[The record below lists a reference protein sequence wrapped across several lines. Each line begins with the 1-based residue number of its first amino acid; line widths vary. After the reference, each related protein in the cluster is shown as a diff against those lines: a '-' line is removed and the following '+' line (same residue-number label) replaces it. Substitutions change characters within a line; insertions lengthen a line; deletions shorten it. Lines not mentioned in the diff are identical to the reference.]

1 MSKGRSRHQASRRRM
16 YSARQRDLKE
26 RRAHAAR
33 EEQHWLSDQVAAI
46 EIEEGLDFE
55 APAALPIA
63 PRRRATAA

>member
-33 EEQHWLSDQVAAI
+33 EEQYWLSDQVAAI
-46 EIEEGLDFE
+46 EVEERLDFE
-55 APAALPIA
+55 APAAFPIA
-63 PRRRATAA
+63 TRRRATAA